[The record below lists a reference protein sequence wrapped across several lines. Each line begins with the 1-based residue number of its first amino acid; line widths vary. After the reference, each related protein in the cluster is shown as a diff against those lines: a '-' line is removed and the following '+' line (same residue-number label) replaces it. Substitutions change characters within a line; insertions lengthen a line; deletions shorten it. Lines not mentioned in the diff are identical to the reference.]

1 LLVAGVGHTLAP
13 YSALIEDV
21 ESGLI
26 SGTPVQD
33 FWIRRSLVRRNDR
46 PISRA
51 LREFQGL
58 LGKQVNQLRQKM
70 PGVKVHVK

>member
-1 LLVAGVGHTLAP
+1 
-13 YSALIEDV
+13 
-21 ESGLI
+21 
-26 SGTPVQD
+26 VQD

>member
-1 LLVAGVGHTLAP
+1 
-13 YSALIEDV
+13 
-21 ESGLI
+21 
-26 SGTPVQD
+26 VQD

-58 LGKQVNQLRQKM
+58 LGKQVNQLGQKM
-70 PGVKVHVK
+70 PGIKVHGK